1 MNMLNSV
8 YECIVYVIDRC
19 SSNIHLKIMH
29 FFGFAVQLAQ
39 AANVEVCHGCWHSRA
54 NPFRMKALL
63 AVDYNVTTYFEDE
76 HHPSAGQAPM
86 IEVKHL
92 VKRYG
97 NVAAL
102 KGISFTAQRGE
113 IVGLLGPNGAG
124 KTTTMRI
131 LTGFMPP
138 TEGTVKICGFDV
150 VEDSMEVRK
159 RVGYMPERVPIYPDM
174 TVEGYVSFW
183 AKLRGVRNVRQSVH
197 AVLEQFQLQDRR
209 RQLVR
214 FLSKGLRQRLGLAQ
228 TLVHQPEVV
237 ILDEPTIGI
246 DPRQVIEVRES
257 VRRLKEGRA
266 VLFSSHILSEVEQ
279 VCDRVII
286 IHQGQIVGEGTPQTL
301 SRQLAHRQQIF
312 IVVEGGSDAKIKGML
327 KKLPKVVDVR
337 AMDDGFLVAVQS
349 EDDLRPALSRLI
361 TAEGMTIVEMRTV
374 ESRLEDVFLTLT
386 EGKSS

>member
-1 MNMLNSV
+1 M
-8 YECIVYVIDRC
+8 
-19 SSNIHLKIMH
+19 IH
-29 FFGFAVQLAQ
+29 
-39 AANVEVCHGCWHSRA
+39 
-54 NPFRMKALL
+54 
-63 AVDYNVTTYFEDE
+63 VDN
-76 HHPSAGQAPM
+76 
-86 IEVKHL
+86 L

-97 NVAAL
+97 NATAI
-102 KGISFTAQRGE
+102 KGISFSVQQGE

-138 TEGTVKICGFDV
+138 SEGTVKVCGFDV
-150 VEDSMEVRK
+150 VEDSMEVRQ

-183 AKLRGVRNVRQSVH
+183 AKLRGVRPVRPRVH
-197 AVLEQFQLQDRR
+197 AVLEQFQLLDRR
-209 RQLVR
+209 KQLVR

-246 DPRQVIEVRES
+246 DPRQVIEVREA
-257 VRRLKEGRA
+257 VRRLKDHHA

-286 IHQGQIVGEGTPQTL
+286 IHQGQIVGEGTPEML
-301 SRQLAHRQQIF
+301 SRQMATRQQIF
-312 IVVEGGSDAKIKGML
+312 LVVEGSSDAKIKGL
-327 KKLPKVVDVR
+327 LQKLPQVVSVR
-337 AMDDGFLVAVQS
+337 AMDDGFLVVSQAQ
-349 EDDLRPALSRLI
+349 DDLRPALSRLI
-361 TAEGMTIVEMRTV
+361 TNEGMVILEMRTI

-386 EGKSS
+386 EATTS